1 MEGMMSKTLY
11 QVNEI
16 STDEPD
22 DIKVI
27 RLTPNNYLNFNGTLL
42 FSDRKKA
49 FAYLRK
55 HKELHEKFL
64 ASKLRKM
71 R

>member
-1 MEGMMSKTLY
+1 MSKTLY
-11 QVNEI
+11 QVDEI
-16 STDEPD
+16 STNEPS

-42 FSDRKKA
+42 FSDRNKA

-55 HKELHEKFL
+55 HQDLHEKFL
-64 ASKLRKM
+64 ARKLRKM
-71 R
+71 N